1 MLEKRCEMLEKC
13 DRNPGQ
19 MLEKRCEMWSRKQKY
34 IRNADIS
41 LNFWFEA

>member
-19 MLEKRCEMWSRKQKY
+19 MLEKCD
-34 IRNADIS
+34 RNPGQMLEI
-41 LNFWFEA
+41 LQIFPWK